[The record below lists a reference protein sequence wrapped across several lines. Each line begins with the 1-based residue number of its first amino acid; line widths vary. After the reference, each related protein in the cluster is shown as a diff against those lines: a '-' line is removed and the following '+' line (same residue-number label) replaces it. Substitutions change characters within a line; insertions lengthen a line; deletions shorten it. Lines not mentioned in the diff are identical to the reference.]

1 MAGILTRQ
9 DIIGT
14 LSSILVVLITFG
26 LTWFVGQRLTVHWA
40 IRQKHRELELVAASE
55 FYKLYGEFFAVYKLW
70 AYLSRDKE
78 SASPGTFQT
87 IRWEL
92 LQRASSNEGA
102 LESLFVK
109 LAAERSLTDRE
120 VEILGRFRQAFQ
132 SLRESIR
139 DSKDMGWYYQE
150 HPKYLSLKRLA
161 YLTARI
167 INSES
172 LRYSGEAGNA
182 NSLVTITSGVW
193 ENAWVLE
200 EEDWIRLQPKETLD
214 R

>member
-1 MAGILTRQ
+1 MIGILTRQ
-9 DIIGT
+9 DIIST
-14 LSSILVVLITFG
+14 LSSILVVLVTLG

-40 IRQKHRELELVAASE
+40 IRQKRRELELAAANE
-55 FYKLYGEFFAVYKLW
+55 FYRLYGEFFAVYKLW
-70 AYLSRDKE
+70 SYLSRDKE
-78 SASPGTFQT
+78 SVLPEAFQT

-109 LAAERSLTDRE
+109 LAAERKLTDRE

-132 SLRESIR
+132 SLREAIR
-139 DSKDMGWYYQE
+139 DSKDVGWYYQE

-161 YLTARI
+161 YLTACI

-172 LRYSGEAGNA
+172 LKYVGAFGSS
-182 NSLVTITSGVW
+182 NSLETITSGVW

-200 EEDWIRLQPKETLD
+200 EEDWIRLQP
-214 R
+214 